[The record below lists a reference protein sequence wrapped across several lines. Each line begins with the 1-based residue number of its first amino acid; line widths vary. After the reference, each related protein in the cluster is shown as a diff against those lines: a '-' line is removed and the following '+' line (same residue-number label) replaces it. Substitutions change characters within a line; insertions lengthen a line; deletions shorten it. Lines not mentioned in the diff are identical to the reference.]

1 MLVEPV
7 LALCTKRLHLVL
19 DMDDEVVPALPL
31 LDTLLD
37 KPLSP
42 GASHLHH

>member
-1 MLVEPV
+1 
-7 LALCTKRLHLVL
+7 
-19 DMDDEVVPALPL
+19 MDDEVVPALPL

-42 GASHLHH
+42 CTSHLHH